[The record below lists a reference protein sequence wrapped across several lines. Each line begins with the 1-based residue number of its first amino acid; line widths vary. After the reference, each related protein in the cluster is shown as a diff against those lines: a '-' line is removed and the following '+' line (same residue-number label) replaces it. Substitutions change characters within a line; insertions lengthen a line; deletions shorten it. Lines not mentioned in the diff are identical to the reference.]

1 MPVCQVASEVI
12 PKLIRQ
18 SAPYV
23 DSHFLRPLSHRR
35 NSYYYDRNIVPLL
48 ATLNFVAITI
58 TALGAEKFFE
68 RGLLTLNIAFVEIS
82 IRMATDK
89 HLPSVPYQIKLQRVL
104 NEYFFG
110 LLFLVL
116 ESNLVFELQRYGY
129 GQLAGPIDIL
139 AASGVITHNIWT
151 LYDYYVIS
159 RRPTRRRSAENK

>member
-1 MPVCQVASEVI
+1 MGKISPT
-12 PKLIRQ
+12 KLI
-18 SAPYV
+18 SFFCFPAAPLPR
-23 DSHFLRPLSHRR
+23 SR

-48 ATLNFVAITI
+48 ALLNFVAITI

-129 GQLAGPIDIL
+129 GALAGPIDIF
-139 AASGVITHNIWT
+139 AASAVSTHNVWT
-151 LYDYYVIS
+151 LYDYYVVS
-159 RRPTRRRSAENK
+159 RRRARNSRSK